1 MPETK
6 ELRALFS
13 AQSKQLEES
22 FRRISRETQKL
33 QKKSAG
39 LSSGVKKL
47 AIGIGGLLIVR
58 GVARAFSSALGKF
71 SEFQK
76 GMAEV
81 ATLTD
86 FTTKEIRKMG
96 DETLKMSRQF
106 GQAIKPLTKARYDI
120 VSAGFADIR
129 EQTLLLTAANKL
141 AIAGV
146 TDVSTAT
153 DLLTSV
159 LNAYGLT
166 AEDAESVSDDLFTT
180 VRLGKTTI
188 PELSEALGKLL
199 PTARGTGV
207 GLKELSAALATTTA
221 SGINTKESVT
231 ALNALIFGL
240 SAPASAA
247 GKAFKK
253 MGIETK
259 NADGSMKKF
268 NDVIKQFRG
277 KTLEQ
282 IKELIP
288 EREAAKAVLALAN
301 NYKKLNKNVN
311 EMAETTGAVQEGF
324 DTMTNTI
331 SFQLDK
337 LKQGFETTFIELFR
351 GEAAPAVT
359 EALKEMNAF
368 FEDNQEEIKEVT
380 QALGNLV
387 AGGIREGFIPAMALA
402 IDAIIT
408 WTQLLKTG
416 EDGTS
421 RLSKEFQMFFE
432 DFKAENDGITQ
443 GIGRMVDG
451 WISGLSEMLGFSEG
465 TLDDI
470 GINFR
475 NAFDGYKKILSG
487 FIDFVADQFLR
498 MPRFL
503 IGVLTTIK
511 NAFVGAWK
519 FIGDVIDRGA
529 PAIWDGLTTAFDTI
543 IQGIKDKFTTMVN
556 FFIKKINSLISKA
569 NVIPGVGIAPV
580 AQIKAKGGEIKAAM
594 GGEIPGFQAGGA
606 VGTDT
611 ALVMATPGEI
621 IINKATTQRNKDFLL
636 ALNAGKFSKGGLV
649 PGYQA
654 GGAVQGFQ
662 GGGETTTGPGGMAFG
677 VKGEDIV
684 APFAADMAEFEA
696 QVLDFSNRIAEILIS
711 KMTEAE
717 QLAFERSQALMQ
729 IQMMPFSEEQAAL
742 MEGLVTD
749 FYDLQA
755 QAIEESELEQAA
767 QQRAQNVLKWSNFMA
782 GGLERASQQILSGEK
797 KFGVAFAQLGVEF
810 LKEIIRVATS
820 AIIAKKIEQ
829 IGIATIEA
837 PGTFGASLAKIAP
850 IAAAAAVAL
859 GALSALGGA
868 IGGGGGGGG
877 GGVGA
882 GGGGG
887 AGFAPVTPGF
897 APEGAEAP
905 GAGIIINVNVEG
917 NVVDSEA
924 FVEDIVAP
932 VLAEAIERGT
942 LAGAK
947 INLVTESD

>member
-33 QKKSAG
+33 QKRSAG

-47 AIGIGGLLIVR
+47 AVGIGGLLIVR

-159 LNAYGLT
+159 LNAYGLA
-166 AEDAESVSDDLFTT
+166 AEDAEAVSDDLFTT

-188 PELSEALGKLL
+188 PELSEALGKIL
-199 PTARGTGV
+199 PTAKGTGV

-301 NYKKLNKNVN
+301 NYDKLNENVN

-324 DTMTNTI
+324 ETMTDTI

-337 LKQGFETTFIELFR
+337 LKQGFETTFIEVFR
-351 GEAAPAVT
+351 GDAAPAVV

-368 FEDNQEEIKEVT
+368 FDENEQAINDAAKAIGDLAATGIKEG
-380 QALGNLV
+380 L
-387 AGGIREGFIPAMALA
+387 IPAMALA
-402 IDAIIT
+402 IDSINQ
-408 WTQLLKTG
+408 WNDLLQVG

-421 RLSKEFQMFFE
+421 RLSKEFQMFFA
-432 DFKAENDGITQ
+432 DFKAGNDGILQ
-443 GIGRMVDG
+443 GIGDMVDG
-451 WISGLSEMLGFSEG
+451 WISGLSEMLGFSES

-529 PAIWDGLTTAFDTI
+529 PVIWDGLTSAFDTI
-543 IQGIKDKFTTMVN
+543 IQGIKNKFTAMVN
-556 FFIKKINSLISKA
+556 FFVRKINSLISKA
-569 NVIPGVGIAPV
+569 NAIPGVSIGTVSTLAR
-580 AQIKAKGGEIKAAM
+580 GGM
-594 GGEIPGFQAGGA
+594 VRGFQAGGA

-611 ALVMATPGEI
+611 VPAFLTPGEI
-621 IINKATTQRNKDFLL
+621 VIPRKESQENKTPLMNLVQRGSFF
-636 ALNAGKFSKGGLV
+636 AKGGMV
-649 PGYQA
+649 PSYQS
-654 GGAVQGFQ
+654 GGVVQGFQ

-684 APFAADMAEFEA
+684 APFAADMAEFES

-717 QLAFERSQALMQ
+717 QLALERSQALMQ

-755 QAIEESELEQAA
+755 QAIEESDLEQAA

-810 LKEIIRVATS
+810 LKEIIRVATA

-850 IAAAAAVAL
+850 ITAAAAVAL

>member
-1 MPETK
+1 MAETK

-47 AIGIGGLLIVR
+47 AVGLGGLLVVR

-86 FTTKEIRKMG
+86 FTRKQMRAMG
-96 DETLKMSRQF
+96 DETLKMSRTF

-120 VSAGFADIR
+120 VSAGFSDIR

-159 LNAYGLT
+159 LNAYGLA

-188 PELSEALGKLL
+188 PELSEALGKIL
-199 PTARGTGV
+199 PTAKGTGV

-301 NYKKLNKNVN
+301 NYDKLNENVD
-311 EMAETTGAVQEGF
+311 ELVDTTGAVQEGF
-324 DTMTNTI
+324 DTMTDTI

-337 LKQGFETTFIELFR
+337 LKQGFETTFIEVFR
-351 GEAAPAVT
+351 GDAAPAVV

-368 FEDNQEEIKEVT
+368 FDENEQAINDAAKAIGNLAASGIKEG
-380 QALGNLV
+380 L
-387 AGGIREGFIPAMALA
+387 IPAMALA
-402 IDAIIT
+402 IDSINQ
-408 WTQLLKTG
+408 WNQLLQVG

-421 RLSKEFQMFFE
+421 RLSKEFQMFFA
-432 DFKAENDGITQ
+432 DFKAGNDGILQ
-443 GIGRMVDG
+443 GVGDMVDG
-451 WISGLSEMLGFSEG
+451 WISGLSKMLGFSES

-470 GINFR
+470 GLNFQ
-475 NAFDGYKKILSG
+475 NAFDGMKSIYTS
-487 FIDFVADQFLR
+487 FIDGIIGAFKRMADNFKTVVLFLPKL
-498 MPRFL
+498 MLSAWGL
-503 IGVLTTIK
+503 IKKVVTE
-511 NAFVGAWK
+511 
-519 FIGDVIDRGA
+519 GA
-529 PAIWDGLTTAFDTI
+529 PGLWDAIGTAFDAVI
-543 IQGIKDKFTTMVN
+543 AGIRAKFAAMVN
-556 FFIKKINSLISKA
+556 FFVKRINSLISTA
-569 NVIPGVGIAPV
+569 NRIPGVGIGPV
-580 AQIKAKGGEIKAAM
+580 GQARAKGGEIT
-594 GGEIPGFQAGGA
+594 GFQAGGA

-611 ALVMATPGEI
+611 VPAMLTPGEI
-621 IINKATTQRNKDFLL
+621 VIRRDVAQRNKDFLL
-636 ALNAGKFSKGGLV
+636 ALNSGQRLA
-649 PGYQA
+649 A
-654 GGAVQGFQ
+654 GGVVQGFQ
-662 GGGETTTGPGGMAFG
+662 GGGEATFGTTAGAFLNF
-677 VKGEDIV
+677 EES
-684 APFAADMAEFEA
+684 FAEFGIATREFET
-696 QVLDFSNRIAEILIS
+696 QFLDFNTRINDLIVS
-711 KMTEAE
+711 KMTETE
-717 QLAFERSQALMQ
+717 QLAFERAQALAELQ
-729 IQMMPFSEEQAAL
+729 LFPFSEEQATL

-755 QAIEESELEQAA
+755 QAIEESRVEEAARNRAERLEFWA
-767 QQRAQNVLKWSNFMA
+767 NKGLDS
-782 GGLERASQQILSGEK
+782 LERVATETITGQKQ
-797 KFGVAFAQLGVEF
+797 FGVALAQAGIEI
-810 LKEIIRVATS
+810 LKIIIKQKAQELIAVKIAELAKAAVA
-820 AIIAKKIEQ
+820 
-829 IGIATIEA
+829 A
-837 PGTFGASLAKIAP
+837 PMSFGASLVAIAP
-850 IAAAAAVAL
+850 IVAAAAAGLA
-859 GALSALGGA
+859 ALSALGGA
-868 IGGGGGGGG
+868 VGGGGGGGG
-877 GGVGA
+877 GAGAATGGGGA
-882 GGGGG
+882 GGG
-887 AGFAPVTPGF
+887 GFAPVTPGF
-897 APEGAEAP
+897 GPGDEEGP
-905 GAGIIINVNVEG
+905 GAGIVINVNVEG
-917 NVVDSEA
+917 NVVDTQA
-924 FVEDIVAP
+924 FVEDVIAP
-932 VLAEAIERGT
+932 MLAESIDKGT
-942 LAGAK
+942 LGGAK
-947 INLVTESD
+947 FNLVTESD